1 MTERVLSQ
9 VQASDRIFANNLLR
23 SAQLWNSQNLN
34 VEPMARS
41 RLRWFDQNVSVKTSE
56 ASPAGFTLSRPRS
69 WPSTRWR
76 NYISDLACPV
86 VVWSQQNYLKLLK
99 TVTYLSPP
107 MPAVPRPS
115 PDEKRVWNTNEW
127 IHLPL
132 RKPRGPNDSNNVHVY
147 WGNQNAWKQFCLQV
161 FVKTAERTYFLFYGC
176 MVDSPQ

>member
-76 NYISDLACPV
+76 DYISDLACPV

-99 TVTYLSPP
+99 TVTYFESSHACC
-107 MPAVPRPS
+107 PATLPRWKTGVKHEWMNTFTS
-115 PDEKRVWNTNEW
+115 AKTTGAKR
-127 IHLPL
+127 
-132 RKPRGPNDSNNVHVY
+132 
-147 WGNQNAWKQFCLQV
+147 
-161 FVKTAERTYFLFYGC
+161 
-176 MVDSPQ
+176 